1 MYEVTQAEYE
11 PLMGSN
17 PSRFAK
23 TGSYPEFVEKVQDL
37 DTSSHPVE
45 NVAWN
50 DAVEF
55 CESLNRREKH
65 SSCYRRSEGTVQ
77 IVAGDGYRLPTNAEW
92 EFACRGGTTTKYWFG
107 NDEEKLGEVAWFAN
121 NADGRTH
128 PVGELKPNPF
138 LLSDMSGN
146 VWEWVQDRWT
156 QNYYSQ
162 FVNEPAVDPPGPS
175 SDSAQF
181 VIRGGHCFD
190 PPLSCR
196 SSNRDANVPPDH
208 FGIGL
213 RLSLSVEAVRASLN
227 IDDVP
232 NP

>member
-1 MYEVTQAEYE
+1 
-11 PLMGSN
+11 
-17 PSRFAK
+17 
-23 TGSYPEFVEKVQDL
+23 
-37 DTSSHPVE
+37 
-45 NVAWN
+45 
-50 DAVEF
+50 
-55 CESLNRREKH
+55 
-65 SSCYRRSEGTVQ
+65 
-77 IVAGDGYRLPTNAEW
+77 
-92 EFACRGGTTTKYWFG
+92 
-107 NDEEKLGEVAWFAN
+107 
-121 NADGRTH
+121 
-128 PVGELKPNPF
+128 
-138 LLSDMSGN
+138 
-146 VWEWVQDRWT
+146 
-156 QNYYSQ
+156 
-162 FVNEPAVDPPGPS
+162 VNEPAVDPPGPS